1 MLAGPKAV
9 GRTVVH
15 FLHTVL
21 SYDTL
26 TFIAM
31 QINAPGAYMFTL
43 TLAFLYM

>member
-9 GRTVVH
+9 GRTVVQ

-21 SYDTL
+21 SCDTL

-31 QINAPGAYMFTL
+31 QINTPGAYMFIL
-43 TLAFLYM
+43 TLPFLYM